1 MSLFD
6 EAEKE
11 NKINISN
18 RKLETWD
25 VEVCC
30 IVLPVLL
37 GRKIVSVDLKKK
49 SCKRYEAMIR
59 VECIT

>member
-11 NKINISN
+11 NKIINISN
-18 RKLETWD
+18 RKWETWN

-30 IVLPVLL
+30 IELPVLL
-37 GRKIVSVDLKKK
+37 GRRIVSVDLKKK
-49 SCKRYEAMIR
+49 SCKR
-59 VECIT
+59 

>member
-11 NKINISN
+11 NKINIRN
-18 RKLETWD
+18 RKWETWN

-37 GRKIVSVDLKKK
+37 GRRIVSVDLKKK
-49 SCKRYEAMIR
+49 SCKR
-59 VECIT
+59 